1 MFSVDRDIKLLAK
14 GTIILCHC
22 AYCAVPSF
30 YRYGLGTDVEGDT
43 VSGIVLLHLVVSDR
57 VFV

>member
-1 MFSVDRDIKLLAK
+1 MFSVNRDIKLLAK

-22 AYCAVPSF
+22 AYCAVPCF
-30 YRYGLGTDVEGDT
+30 YRYGLGTDVEDDT
-43 VSGIVLLHLVVSDR
+43 VSGIILVHLVVSDS